1 MESERNCLQRLEG
14 LSSIL
19 LARAHIHN
27 YKTATV
33 VHYKPSHTIIYYLLT
48 RVRRETQKHILTTNL
63 LYQQTFY

>member
-27 YKTATV
+27 YKTATLLQTV
-33 VHYKPSHTIIYYLLT
+33 AHHYLLF
-48 RVRRETQKHILTTNL
+48 VDKSET
-63 LYQQTFY
+63 